1 MAEIT
6 RSNYKTVQPG
16 KNPEN
21 LKFGIRN
28 KEGTAVTLKRLPN
41 VQSVSEQINAES
53 LEIIGDGVVAMILN
67 SGATDATVEN
77 TVVAFDDQ
85 IKEDLFGYTRNEDTG
100 VLEVSDLTQPQ
111 EVSVSWVERDY
122 SNVLTFKGFAAVK
135 YEFPRNEIS
144 KTSKSLSENPV
155 TITGVARNVVRPDGT
170 KLIFIEKTGVKQEE
184 VATLEAYIHG
194 FDLNLVEGTEPVI
207 PGV

>member
-6 RSNYKTVQPG
+6 HSNYKAVQPG

-85 IKEDLFGYTRNEDTG
+85 IKEDLFGYTINEVTG
-100 VLEVSDLTQPQ
+100 ALEVSDLTQPQ

-122 SNVLTFKGFAAVK
+122 SNILTFKGFAAVK

-155 TITGVARNVVRPDGT
+155 SITGVARNVVRPDGT
-170 KLIFIEKTGVKQEE
+170 KLIFIEKTGVTQTD

-207 PGV
+207 PGE